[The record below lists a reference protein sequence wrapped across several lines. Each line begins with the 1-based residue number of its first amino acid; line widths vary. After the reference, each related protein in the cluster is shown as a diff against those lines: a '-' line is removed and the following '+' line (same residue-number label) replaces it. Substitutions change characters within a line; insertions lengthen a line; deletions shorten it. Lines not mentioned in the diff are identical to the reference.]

1 MPALMMAAV
10 LASCN
15 NMDDAAQASS
25 RALDVNVSV
34 NDVNSRAMVY
44 GTTLAEGEIIG
55 VSVTAADGGAYD
67 GSTTGYLNVAYTG
80 GVAGAN
86 QPWTGASDILLSGTE
101 GKAYAYYPYT
111 AGTDFTAIAVNVVDQ
126 KDWMY
131 SGAGITVSD
140 AASDVQFQ
148 LSHAQT
154 ALSVTVVRGDKYTGT
169 GAVTAFT
176 VTSDGLAK
184 TGTLH
189 AGTGAWSG
197 VAGAGT
203 AISIADPFTLTVD
216 DTSTPTVKE
225 SEKTLSYMLIPA
237 STAVNDFVVNM
248 TLDGKPYSATV
259 GMEEAFTAGK
269 VYKVNLNFDNNKLK
283 VDQVVVLNDWAGV
296 DLDEGTLTPVQ

>member
-1 MPALMMAAV
+1 MNKKFFMPALMMAAV

-15 NMDDAAQASS
+15 NMDDAAQQASS

-44 GTTLAEGEIIG
+44 GTTLDEGEIIG

-154 ALSVTVVRGDKYTGT
+154 ALAVTVARGNKYTGT

-176 VTSDGLAK
+176 VTSDGL
-184 TGTLH
+184 TTN
-189 AGTGAWSG
+189 
-197 VAGAGT
+197 
-203 AISIADPFTLTVD
+203 
-216 DTSTPTVKE
+216 VKE

-237 STAVNDFVVNM
+237 SAGVCDFTVNM

-269 VYKVNLNFDNNKLK
+269 VYKVSLNFDNEKLNVNK
-283 VDQVVVLNDWAGV
+283 VVVLNDWAGV